1 MPKIVALVKDNTAL
15 KLMLAGIR
23 VEHTRDAADA
33 ESRLEELL
41 ESDTGVV
48 IVQEEFRAQFSEF
61 FSERLRR
68 HKGLPLIVYCPAFE
82 DEESNVDAYLSA
94 VLKPAVGYEIRLE

>member
-1 MPKIVALVKDNTAL
+1 MPKVVALVKDNTAL

-23 VEHTRDAADA
+23 VEPTHDARSA
-33 ESRLEELL
+33 EERLDDLL
-41 ESDTGVV
+41 ESETGVV
-48 IVQEEFRAQFSEF
+48 IVQEQFRDHFSEF

-68 HKGLPLIVYCPAFE
+68 HKGLPLIVYCPVFE
-82 DEESNVDAYLSA
+82 DEDSNVDAYLSS